1 MNVMRYDTPAD
12 QLHKV
17 HNLHKHQLH
26 TDKHLF
32 RFFSTRLSRYESHII
47 RIENIVE

>member
-12 QLHKV
+12 QLLKLHKL

-32 RFFSTRLSRYESHII
+32 RFFFHAII
-47 RIENIVE
+47 KV